1 LKSAQIEPN
10 LPKKRLWLSIAQG
23 VAMYFLGIG
32 IILLLLKYLEIGP
45 VATWGWMVVLSP
57 FALAA
62 VWWAW
67 ADWSGYTKKK
77 AMEKMDKRKA
87 DRLQKNRDN
96 LGLNQR
102 RK

>member
-1 LKSAQIEPN
+1 
-10 LPKKRLWLSIAQG
+10 
-23 VAMYFLGIG
+23 MYFLGIG
-32 IILLLLKYLEIGP
+32 IILLLLKYLEIDP
-45 VATWGWMVVLSP
+45 VAAWSWTVVLAP
-57 FALAA
+57 FGLAA

-77 AMEKMDKRKA
+77 AMEKMDKKKA
-87 DRLQKNRDN
+87 ERLNKTREN